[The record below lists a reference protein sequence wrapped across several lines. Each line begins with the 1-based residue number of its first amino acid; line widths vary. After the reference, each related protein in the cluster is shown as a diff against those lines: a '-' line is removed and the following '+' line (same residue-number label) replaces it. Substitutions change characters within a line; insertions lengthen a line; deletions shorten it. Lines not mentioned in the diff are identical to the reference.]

1 MKKINVPEFKTTEI
15 MFVFKKC
22 VVIFKRGFV
31 KHARI
36 YNFKGKVL
44 GKIPNVLFE
53 EDLPRKTFFAENAFG
68 FKNQN
73 GTYDIKDYD
82 GNVIQGIN
90 ESSALTVWTLRD
102 ICKFE
107 EKSFFEEFRE
117 REIASYST
125 KAISGCKELQNGT
138 KIWISS
144 HYLIVKTEKNEMK
157 IYLRNFE
164 GLELLGTIP
173 ESNFRNDESFQTIIE
188 NNCHWYGLDHNMLI
202 KEKYGWKI
210 VNQSGEKIVDEI
222 SNELVKIFMEGDSKR
237 TDNSDENVL
246 EYNGITVKAGE
257 IVKKKS
263 EVFIVREENEKA
275 FRVYSSTGVLMARVP
290 INKNFEFA
298 TIETEKWIAIRMAE
312 SVVPYWQIF
321 DYNGKG
327 LYKNLR
333 RIKKVNQ
340 MYFAEAVVD
349 YLPYE
354 EMLLVFS
361 SEGEEKASI
370 IGEEFE
376 YNGDSDYIKVYK
388 DSDLF
393 EIYDYNGKKLFDT
406 TFNKK
411 TDILGEDIIIHK
423 NEEGGYTEYDLKAME
438 KYNIDCQE
446 IKPVEDFENL
456 TIIIRKNGHC
466 GLFECVKKHL
476 NDFKH
481 LAQLIPSQYDEITA
495 DDYYFY
501 ARYSDN
507 QSVFEDI
514 YDNFG
519 NFVMKVKV

>member
-1 MKKINVPEFKTTEI
+1 MEKINVPELNVGEK
-15 MFVFKKC
+15 MFISKKC
-22 VVIFKRGFV
+22 VVIFNHGSERT
-31 KHARI
+31 AQI
-36 YNFKGKVL
+36 YNFKGEIL
-44 GKIPNVLFE
+44 GKIPNVFF
-53 EDLPRKTFFAENAFG
+53 DVDVRRNTFFAENTFG
-68 FKNQN
+68 FRNQS
-73 GTYDIKDYD
+73 GAYCIKDYD
-82 GNVIQGIN
+82 GNVIQTI
-90 ESSALTVWTLRD
+90 SKYKALIVRELEAL
-102 ICKFE
+102 CQYE

-117 REIASYST
+117 REIAAHPT
-125 KAISGCKELQNGT
+125 KAIYGCKELQDGT
-138 KIWISS
+138 KIWISP

-157 IYLRNFE
+157 IYFRDFEKLR
-164 GLELLGTIP
+164 LLGTIP
-173 ESNFRNDESFQTIIE
+173 ESNFKNDEIFQTIIK

-202 KEKYGWKI
+202 KEKDGWKI
-210 VNQSGEKIVDEI
+210 VTQSGETVVDKINDELI
-222 SNELVKIFMEGDSKR
+222 KIFTEGDSKK
-237 TDNSDENVL
+237 TDNSDEKEL
-246 EYNGITVKAGE
+246 KCNGILVKNGE
-257 IVKKKS
+257 MVEKDPK
-263 EVFIVREENEKA
+263 VFIVREENGKV
-275 FRVYSSTGVLMARVP
+275 FRVYSTTGILVARVP
-290 INKNFEFA
+290 AKESYRI
-298 TIETEKWIAIRMAE
+298 IETEQWVAIRMVE

-327 LYKNLR
+327 LYREIR
-333 RIKKVNQ
+333 RILKINQ

-370 IGEEFE
+370 IGEKFE